1 MSNPVAK
8 LRLALG
14 VLLLA
19 GCATAPPP
27 SKEKEPELPQIVRP
41 VVVVERAQTELV
53 AVHDLLKAGNYRQ
66 AEANLEEIIKVRPDI
81 PEAHFNLGW
90 ARQKLDRHADAVK
103 AFEAGLKLRVDD
115 VEATNLL
122 GVSLRETGRFAEAE
136 AVYLRGLALAPNMDR
151 LHLNLGIL
159 YELYLKRPA
168 QALESYRRY
177 QALQKVPDAKVAG
190 WIALLEKR
198 EARP

>member
-1 MSNPVAK
+1 M
-8 LRLALG
+8 RLALA

-27 SKEKEPELPQIVRP
+27 PKEKEPELPQIVRP

-90 ARQKLDRHADAVK
+90 VRQKLDRHADAVK

-115 VEATNLL
+115 AEATNLL

-136 AVYLRGLALAPNMDR
+136 AVYLRGIALAPSMDR

-159 YELYLKRPA
+159 YELYMKRPA

-198 EARP
+198 EAKP

>member
-1 MSNPVAK
+1 MSNPVARA
-8 LRLALG
+8 RLALIL
-14 VLLLA
+14 VLFLG
-19 GCATAPPP
+19 GCASAPPP
-27 SKEKEPELPQIVRP
+27 KEKEPELPQIVRP

-103 AFEAGLKLRVDD
+103 AFEAGLKLRVGD

-136 AVYLRGLALAPNMDR
+136 AVYLRGIALAPNLDK

-159 YELYLKRPA
+159 YELYMKRPA
-168 QALESYRRY
+168 PALESYRRY
-177 QALQKVPDAKVAG
+177 QALQKTPDAKVAG

-198 EARP
+198 EAKP